1 MAVAALEDDISL
13 HVDHGLL
20 HNLKHLC
27 LHNQHLLMSRR
38 LGGGG
43 LTFWLFSP
51 LLLSLQFLVLPI

>member
-1 MAVAALEDDISL
+1 MISL

-51 LLLSLQFLVLPI
+51 LLLSLRFLVLPI